1 MLIAPKTTI
10 VRVERPSDVSP
21 ADFVASIRSWLS
33 HQCIMLANLESV
45 ALADIEGIFVAEF
58 DNPRDARLFARRFV
72 TQPIFSRPRPRVSVV
87 ALQTAL
93 RSWARM
99 PPMPARRAILQ
110 T

>member
-1 MLIAPKTTI
+1 MLNAPKTTI

-21 ADFVASIRSWLS
+21 ADFAVSIRSWLS
-33 HQCIMLANLESV
+33 HQCIMLANPESV
-45 ALADIEGIFVAEF
+45 AVANVEGIFGAEF

-72 TQPIFSRPRPRVSVV
+72 TQPIFPRPQPRVSIG

-99 PPMPARRAILQ
+99 PPMPARRPAVA
-110 T
+110 